1 MQNVEKCL
9 PLTLKTVLG
18 SGLLSIL
25 EELTSLIGWQRQS
38 RLDVADDVVDR
49 VGGAEGIVTREAV

>member
-1 MQNVEKCL
+1 
-9 PLTLKTVLG
+9 VLG

-49 VGGAEGIVTREAV
+49 VGGAEGIVIREAV